1 MSPSTRRATAV
12 GAVLTALA
20 LGGCDEKIPTDI
32 DDNAPEMQIASPVA
46 NGTVSAVGFFVSV
59 TATDDV
65 GVERVE
71 FSVDGG
77 SPVVVTQAP
86 YRAHVTTLG
95 LAQGTPL
102 SIRAEAFDAAGNS
115 SRQTI
120 VVDVGTQVMTNI
132 TAGDPQEDS
141 NPSWSPDGTRIAFQ
155 SNQGSGELNLWVMN
169 ADGSN
174 ATQITTNVN
183 EDRHPAW
190 SPDGA
195 WIAFDS
201 DRAGTFDIWLLPI
214 VGGEASAQNLTFG
227 NNDDVEPAW
236 TPGGST
242 LYFASNRGD
251 NTAFDIWRLDV
262 GTSAVSQVTSYAEED
277 RAPAISH
284 DGTMLAFTTSVGFAT
299 PHVFTMVIG
308 QVAVLPLT
316 GDIGVYEAD
325 PVWAPLGDVV
335 MFAHN
340 TGTDSDLYY
349 KPVDPDV
356 PARQGTFGSG
366 LLGDGGAAWH
376 PDGTKLAFHSDRDG
390 NFDIWIVE

>member
-1 MSPSTRRATAV
+1 M
-12 GAVLTALA
+12 
-20 LGGCDEKIPTDI
+20 
-32 DDNAPEMQIASPVA
+32 
-46 NGTVSAVGFFVSV
+46 SAVGFFVNV

-65 GVERVE
+65 GVDRVE
-71 FSVDGG
+71 VTVDNA
-77 SPVVVTQAP
+77 SPVVVTKTP
-86 YRAHVTTLG
+86 YRVHVTTLG
-95 LAQGTPL
+95 LTQGTPL
-102 SIRAEAFDAAGNS
+102 SIRAQAFDAAGNA

-120 VVDVGTQVMTNI
+120 NVDVGTLTLTNL

-155 SNQGSGELNLWVMN
+155 SDQFSGELNLWVMN

-174 ATQITTNVN
+174 ATQFTTNVN

-201 DRAGTFDIWLLPI
+201 DRAGTFDIWLLP
-214 VGGEASAQNLTFG
+214 VLTGEADAQNLTFG
-227 NNDDVEPAW
+227 NDDDVEPAW
-236 TPGGST
+236 SPGGST
-242 LYFASNRGD
+242 LYFASSRGD
-251 NTAFDIWRLDV
+251 EIDFDIWQLDV
-262 GTSAVSQVTSYAEED
+262 GTGAATQVTSFAEEE

-284 DGTMLAFTTSVGFAT
+284 DGTLLAFTSNVNFAT
-299 PHVFTMVIG
+299 PHVYTMVLG
-308 QVAVLPLT
+308 ETTVAPLT
-316 GDIGVYEAD
+316 GAIGVTEAD
-325 PVWAPLGDVV
+325 PVWAPLGEVV
-335 MFAHN
+335 MFGHN

-356 PARQGTFGSG
+356 PAVQGTFGSG

-390 NFDIWIVE
+390 NLDIWIAE